1 MKDLKMSL
9 ENAQWEIKNGDLQT
23 VTKTDQIIQRIWAII
38 NLQKGNFKL
47 EPDAGFDRYSILGQE
62 PNNVDIQSVLSNTIT
77 SQYPEVLRVD
87 VEKNSFDRLERV
99 YNVTIK
105 VTMKDGQQLETGG
118 VVNA

>member
-9 ENAQWEIKNGDLQT
+9 TDAQWVINNGDLQT
-23 VTKTDQIIQRIWAII
+23 VTKIDQIIQRIWAII

-62 PNNVDIQSVLSNTIT
+62 PNNVDIQSILSNTIT
-77 SQYPEVLRVD
+77 SQYPDVLRVD

-118 VVNA
+118 VLNA